1 MESSTNSYIY
11 SSVITICYLIFTI
24 LEMRF
29 LNNEVK
35 PLKEITKSSLLV
47 FFSSLCGFYILS
59 NMNTIPCNS
68 KSPIETEI
76 FSGNP
81 EF

>member
-1 MESSTNSYIY
+1 METMNSYIY
-11 SSVITICYLIFTI
+11 SSVISICYMIINI

-29 LNNEVK
+29 LNNETK
-35 PLKEITKSSLLV
+35 PLKDVFKNTLFV

-59 NMNTIPCNS
+59 NMSTLSETP
-68 KSPIETEI
+68 KPTEI
-76 FSGNP
+76 FTGTP